1 MYRKLFLGGFAMIGA
16 FAAGVMFSNNFV
28 VAQPNLFNVKEV
40 LREEMTGMPGEEVL
54 VQYIEYKPGAAVPW
68 HTHPDAHEITV
79 VVEGT
84 AVLEVEGQ
92 GKKQLGVGEGFHMQ
106 PNVVHR
112 GGNESGAP
120 ARVVTVRIKPKDKP
134 IMVPVQR

>member
-1 MYRKLFLGGFAMIGA
+1 MYRKYFLSSLALVAAFGA
-16 FAAGVMFSNNFV
+16 GIVLSPKFV
-28 VAQPNLFNVKEV
+28 IAQASLFNAKEV
-40 LREEMTGMPGEEVL
+40 LREEMNGMPGEEVL

-68 HTHPDAHEITV
+68 HMHPDAHEITV
-79 VVEGT
+79 VMEGT

-92 GKKQLGVGEGFHMQ
+92 GKRQLGVGEGFHMQ

-112 GGNESGAP
+112 GGNDTNASAW
-120 ARVVTVRIKPKDKP
+120 VVTVRIKPKDKP

>member
-1 MYRKLFLGGFAMIGA
+1 MPRKFFMGSLALLAAFGA
-16 FAAGVMFSNNFV
+16 GAVLSPKFVAAQ
-28 VAQPNLFNVKEV
+28 ATLFNVKEV
-40 LREEMTGMPGEEVL
+40 LREEMVGMPGEEVL

-112 GGNESGAP
+112 GGNESGAS